1 MGGAPV
7 LGVSREA
14 QAHPSVAFQ
23 GRSAF
28 TPSTGDKLTFVH
40 LTFSVGFFFYLVL
53 LSNCERI

>member
-7 LGVSREA
+7 LGVSWEA

-28 TPSTGDKLTFVH
+28 MPSTGDKLTFVH
-40 LTFSVGFFFYLVL
+40 FT
-53 LSNCERI
+53 